1 MEVNL
6 PPGAIEKVAG
16 QIGLNI
22 ERSRLKQ
29 LDSMVSALSEKKVQ
43 MEKQL
48 EKSLKLSSQKAAPPP
63 SSFNQSGKPL
73 LKKSILNSKEN
84 EV

>member
-16 QIGLNI
+16 QIGMNI

-29 LDSMVSALSEKKVQ
+29 LDSMVSALSEKKLQ

-48 EKSLKLSSQKAAPPP
+48 EKSLKLSS
-63 SSFNQSGKPL
+63 
-73 LKKSILNSKEN
+73 
-84 EV
+84 